1 MTMKKILSIIAIS
14 FALHSYGQNPIPN
27 PGFEEW
33 NPFDNYEEPQG
44 WGSTNAV
51 TGDFVVKPVQPD
63 TVSIEG
69 SSAKLVTKSG
79 YNLSLPGVLCSNGY
93 YNTNTSRCSGGFPI
107 SESYVYFN
115 GYGMYNPK
123 NGDTGIIY
131 VRLTRWDPQTN
142 HRVTVASAE
151 VNFSKNNPV
160 FDYFSV
166 PLTYISSD
174 APDTAL
180 IEIRSTKKTKDI
192 PKGSKLRVDNL
203 EFAGFTSVENP
214 ETVTMEVYPNPSNEN
229 VSIHLSPTPEKLYIS
244 IFDVVG
250 RRISQHFMPANEI
263 RISTELLPTGLYYL
277 HVTDSNHKKITGCTL
292 QVQH

>member
-1 MTMKKILSIIAIS
+1 MKKILSIIALF

-44 WGSTNAV
+44 WGSTNSV
-51 TGDFVVKPVQPD
+51 TGDFVVKPVQQD

-69 SSAKLVTKSG
+69 LSAKLVTKSG
-79 YNLSLPGVLCSNGY
+79 NNLSLPGVLCSNGY
-93 YNTNTSRCSGGFPI
+93 YNTSIAGCSGGFPI
-107 SESYVYFN
+107 SESYVYFT

-131 VRLTRWDPQTN
+131 VRLTKWNPQTN
-142 HRVTVASAE
+142 HRVTIGSAE
-151 VNFSKNNPV
+151 VNFSKTNPV

-166 PLTYISSD
+166 PLIYTSAD
-174 APDTAL
+174 VPDTAL
-180 IEIRSTKKTKDI
+180 IEIRSTKKIKEI

-203 EFAGFTSVENP
+203 EFAGFTAIENP
-214 ETVTMEVYPNPSNEN
+214 EIVPMEVYPNPANEN
-229 VSIHLSPTPEKLYIS
+229 VSIHLAPTSERLYIS
-244 IFDVVG
+244 IFDFAG
-250 RRISQHFMPANEI
+250 RMVIQHYMPANEI
-263 RISTELLPTGLYYL
+263 RISTELLPDGLYYL
-277 HVTDSNHKKITGCTL
+277 NVTDSNQKKIAGSTL